1 MAILKMKMM
10 SDYGFIEAV
19 IGLFFVG
26 IYIYH
31 LPFCNKL
38 SVLWQTACKC
48 LKTWRSDRSPQS

>member
-26 IYIYH
+26 FIYITSH
-31 LPFCNKL
+31 
-38 SVLWQTACKC
+38 SVI
-48 LKTWRSDRSPQS
+48 S

>member
-38 SVLWQTACKC
+38 SVLWQTA
-48 LKTWRSDRSPQS
+48 